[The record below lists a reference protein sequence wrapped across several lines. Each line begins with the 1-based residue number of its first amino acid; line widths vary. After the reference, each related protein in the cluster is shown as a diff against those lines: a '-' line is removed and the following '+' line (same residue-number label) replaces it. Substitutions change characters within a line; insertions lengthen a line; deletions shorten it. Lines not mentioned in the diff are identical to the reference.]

1 MEEIKEV
8 TGEPAGKRGHSV
20 CRRVLLG
27 VLVCLAAAML
37 GIFCFVID
45 TLADAPALDP
55 ADIAPDGYRTTVLD
69 RDGEELVTLM
79 GEASNRVYIP
89 MEEMSPWLPQAFVAI
104 EDQRFYD
111 HHGVDLRGIA
121 RAAWRNVTSG
131 SLSEGAST
139 ITQQLIKNN
148 VFDAGTTERTTMD
161 RVRRKLQEQY
171 LALRLERQ
179 TSKKW
184 ILENY
189 LNTINLGGGTWGVQ
203 TASARYF
210 GKDARELTLAESA
223 LLAGITKSPSAY
235 NPLKHP

>member
-8 TGEPAGKRGHSV
+8 IGEPAGKRGHPV
-20 CRRVLLG
+20 CRKVLLG

-55 ADIAPDGYRTTVLD
+55 ADIAPDGYRITVLD

-111 HHGVDLRGIA
+111 HHGVDLRGIV
-121 RAAWRNVTSG
+121 RAA
-131 SLSEGAST
+131 
-139 ITQQLIKNN
+139 
-148 VFDAGTTERTTMD
+148 
-161 RVRRKLQEQY
+161 
-171 LALRLERQ
+171 
-179 TSKKW
+179 
-184 ILENY
+184 
-189 LNTINLGGGTWGVQ
+189 
-203 TASARYF
+203 
-210 GKDARELTLAESA
+210 
-223 LLAGITKSPSAY
+223 
-235 NPLKHP
+235 